1 MQTTSKEVDM
11 RATKELFNNVPDWV
25 KTINISEDG
34 LSYGF
39 NCTKEFCY
47 FNDRGYWD
55 FSEGF
60 TGRVMSIYLGSGF
73 EFTGKENSIMER
85 EL

>member
-1 MQTTSKEVDM
+1 MNKGVGM
-11 RATKELFNNVPDWV
+11 RATKELFINVPDWV
-25 KTINISEDG
+25 KTINISTDG
-34 LSYGF
+34 LAYGF

-55 FSEGF
+55 FSESF

-73 EFTGKENSIMER
+73 EFTGKENSILER